1 VRGSS
6 VTACRLAAGLGTVG
20 RQAPG
25 GARLGEG
32 RGKERDG
39 RRWGPRT
46 RERGE
51 GKEESGGG
59 WEAGRARRWGLWAP
73 SGPLG
78 LGFPLFSI
86 SFLISK
92 YIFK

>member
-6 VTACRLAAGLGTVG
+6 VTTCRLAAGLGTVG

-39 RRWGPRT
+39 HRWGPRT
-46 RERGE
+46 RERRGE
-51 GKEESGGG
+51 GREWRRLGGREG
-59 WEAGRARRWGLWAP
+59 AA
-73 SGPLG
+73 LG
-78 LGFPLFSI
+78 LMGP
-86 SFLISK
+86 
-92 YIFK
+92 